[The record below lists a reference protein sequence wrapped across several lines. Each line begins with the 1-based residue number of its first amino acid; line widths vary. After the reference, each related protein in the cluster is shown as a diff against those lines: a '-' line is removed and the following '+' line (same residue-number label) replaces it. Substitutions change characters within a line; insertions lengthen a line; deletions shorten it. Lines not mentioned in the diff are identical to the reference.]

1 MEITREIAERV
12 QIFDDPNGVLPDLRL
27 MRRRLTHAPW
37 SRPVA
42 QQPAMRRLAIAQ
54 LGSAALDAGEFRTR
68 VVNLTVRTTVSA
80 GLRAA
85 AEVNPTHAA
94 RLLSAAER
102 CEREGTPEALEEA
115 RQAARAASNRA
126 DETSDLADAD
136 DDAAAAYAAHLT
148 YVTSSADS
156 VAFAI
161 DAVEVDVIEAAMLAG
176 YAAYYAAMAAAV
188 MTDQPLKDL
197 ALARD
202 RVLANY

>member
-1 MEITREIAERV
+1 
-12 QIFDDPNGVLPDLRL
+12 
-27 MRRRLTHAPW
+27 
-37 SRPVA
+37 
-42 QQPAMRRLAIAQ
+42 MRRLAVAQ

-68 VVNLTVRTTVSA
+68 VVDLTVRTTVPA
-80 GLRAA
+80 GLRAS
-85 AEVNPTHAA
+85 AEVNPKHAA

-115 RQAARAASNRA
+115 RQAARAASHRA
-126 DETSDLADAD
+126 DDNSELADTDETSDLSDTD

-161 DAVEVDVIEAAMLAG
+161 DAVEVDVIEAAMLAS
-176 YAAYYAAMAAAV
+176 YAAYYAAMAASV

-202 RVLANY
+202 RVLANYIDGIVAVLIEMRAPGTAWVH